1 MMKRNSIIEMYRE
14 YVSPTVIVM
23 SFESEGIL
31 CQSQTGAGGGG
42 YEPDPDNPEIDF

>member
-1 MMKRNSIIEMYRE
+1 MKRNSIIELYTE
-14 YVSPTVIVM
+14 YIAPSVIVM